1 MLDINGLQIGI
12 NKSWYNKTKLQDDGV
27 TQIIDTTKQYPMYQV
42 HIVKNYFDMEDN
54 DIVVKKII
62 SDLKDLIVKLE
73 QLQKESEKERD

>member
-27 TQIIDTTKQYPMYQV
+27 TQIIDTAKQYPMYQV
-42 HIVKNYFDMEDN
+42 QIVKNYFDIEDN

>member
-42 HIVKNYFDMEDN
+42 QIVKNYFDMEDN

-62 SDLKDLIVKLE
+62 SDLKDLIAKLE

>member
-1 MLDINGLQIGI
+1 MLNINGLQIGI

-42 HIVKNYFDMEDN
+42 QISKNYFDMEDN